1 MSREIKFQFWGW
13 VLFVICALLFL
24 ASSLRSGDIL
34 SILASIAFLVA
45 CVVFMIPLVQEILAG
60 GPRGEPG

>member
-1 MSREIKFQFWGW
+1 MSREVKFQFWGW

-24 ASSLRSGDIL
+24 GSSLRGGDVL
-34 SILASIAFLVA
+34 SILASIAFLIA

-60 GPRGEPG
+60 DSDGASD